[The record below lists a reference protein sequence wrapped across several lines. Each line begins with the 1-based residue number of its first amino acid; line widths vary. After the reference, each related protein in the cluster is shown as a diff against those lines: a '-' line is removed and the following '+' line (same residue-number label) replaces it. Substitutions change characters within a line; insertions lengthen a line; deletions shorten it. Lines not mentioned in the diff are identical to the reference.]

1 MKAAHAEQEAR
12 TGHRLRRLF
21 LADRTL
27 TARRAA
33 QIIAL
38 VTLALV
44 VAAGVLMRYVE
55 PSTFP
60 NVWLGMWWA
69 VQTVTSVGYGDIVPT
84 SVAGRL
90 LAVLA
95 MINGIAFLTV
105 VVATI
110 SAAFVE
116 TARRQA
122 ESRRLLDDP
131 VTAELKRLRD
141 KLEEIERRL
150 PPGEGDTG
158 ARPPT
163 E

>member
-1 MKAAHAEQEAR
+1 MTVPHVEDR
-12 TGHRLRRLF
+12 GHLRRRIRRRL
-21 LADRTL
+21 LTGGPL
-27 TARRAA
+27 TAQRAA
-33 QIIAL
+33 RVIAL
-38 VTLALV
+38 VTLLMV
-44 VAAGVLMRYVE
+44 VACGALIRVVE

-84 SVAGRL
+84 SVAGRIL
-90 LAVLA
+90 GVIV

-116 TARRQA
+116 TARRRA

-131 VTAELKRLRD
+131 VAAELKRLRAQLD
-141 KLEEIERRL
+141 EIEQRL
-150 PPGEGDTG
+150 PPPRTG
-158 ARPPT
+158 GGGGPSRG
-163 E
+163 